1 MNMPEWRVE
10 ILQIH
15 EDYEK
20 LKEYE
25 YELSEDMVKINT
37 EELFRVL
44 HDLKNELNIPSHKFD
59 QYLVSFKKL
68 LKYYNVR
75 YGNKYA
81 LRKAFR
87 NYVSMLRYHKSR
99 LTIK

>member
-1 MNMPEWRVE
+1 MEIPNWRVE

-25 YELSEDMVKINT
+25 LSESDYVKINT
-37 EELFRVL
+37 SELFRVL
-44 HDLKNELNIPSHKFD
+44 HDLKTELNIPSYKFD
-59 QYLVSFKKL
+59 HYLISFKKI
-68 LKYYNVR
+68 LKKYNVR
-75 YGNKYA
+75 YANKYA

-87 NYVSMLRYHKSR
+87 NYVSLIRFHKSK